1 VKTSEDKDAEVKYV
15 EQARAA
21 VLLGIPEP
29 DLCTISS
36 EAGLGHKET
45 NRKGERLYFTYEEL
59 RRICKLTIQ
68 RAH

>member
-1 VKTSEDKDAEVKYV
+1 VKTPETKYV

-21 VLLGIPEP
+21 MLLGIPEP

-45 NRKGERLYFTYEEL
+45 SRKGERLYFTYEEL
-59 RRICKLTIQ
+59 RRICMLTLQ

>member
-1 VKTSEDKDAEVKYV
+1 MKTPETKYV

-21 VLLGIPEP
+21 ALLGIPET
-29 DLCTISS
+29 DLCLIST

-45 NRKGERLYFTYEEL
+45 NRKDERLYFTYEEL
-59 RRICKLTIQ
+59 RRICMLTLQ

>member
-1 VKTSEDKDAEVKYV
+1 MKTTELKYV

-21 VLLGIPEP
+21 ALLGIPES
-29 DLCTISS
+29 DLCMIST

-45 NRKGERLYFTYEEL
+45 ERQGERMYFTYEEL
-59 RRICKLTIQ
+59 RRICMTLQ